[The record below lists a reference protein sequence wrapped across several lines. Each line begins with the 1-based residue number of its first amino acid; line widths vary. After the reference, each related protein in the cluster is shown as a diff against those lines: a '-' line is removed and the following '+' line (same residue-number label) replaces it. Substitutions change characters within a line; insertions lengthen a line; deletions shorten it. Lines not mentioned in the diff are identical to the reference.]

1 MLNTLNTLADVLI
14 LGYTCIVTCVVY
26 RVHGDGAWLRF
37 SFLLLFVVCAMNLPA
52 FNVYADVV
60 ALPFAGFVLVKAATV
75 KDGDA
80 DMLADAAAAA
90 DALAGFVLAAAARDD
105 DGDAGVV
112 AAADADD
119 GALADEDE
127 DDGSDEDG
135 GAPTLAGTWKLVR
148 SENYP
153 AYLEAIKVGK
163 LLRGVIARAPTSQV
177 ISLRGDRVR
186 IVTRGILKMDTTYV
200 VGGPPIEVFVKGSAF
215 LDSVERDGADLLLTK
230 QRVDRTY
237 AIHVRRA
244 LTDADTLTMT
254 SAVRFALPAK
264 DDVVLV
270 QTYQRQ

>member
-1 MLNTLNTLADVLI
+1 MLNTIVDVLI
-14 LGYTCIVTCVVY
+14 PGYAFIVTYVIY

-37 SFLLLFVVCAMNLPA
+37 SGLLLFVVCAMNLSTLN
-52 FNVYADVV
+52 FYADLV
-60 ALPFAGFVLVKAATV
+60 ALPFAGFILAKAATT
-75 KDGDA
+75 KD
-80 DMLADAAAAA
+80 
-90 DALAGFVLAAAARDD
+90 DD

-112 AAADADD
+112 AADAADD
-119 GALADEDE
+119 DALAEEDE
-127 DDGSDEDG
+127 DDRSDEDG

>member
-1 MLNTLNTLADVLI
+1 MLNVMLNALADVLI
-14 LGYTCIVTCVVY
+14 PGYMFIGTCVVY
-26 RVHGDGAWLRF
+26 RIHSDGAWLRF
-37 SFLLLFVVCAMNLPA
+37 SCLLLLAVCVMNLQTLSI
-52 FNVYADVV
+52 YADLV
-60 ALPFAGFVLVKAATV
+60 ALPFAGFVLVKAATA

-80 DMLADAAAAA
+80 DILADAAAA

-105 DGDAGVV
+105 DGDAGVS
-112 AAADADD
+112 ADAADDD
-119 GALADEDE
+119 ALADEDE

>member
-1 MLNTLNTLADVLI
+1 MLNTLADILI
-14 LGYTCIVTCVVY
+14 PAYTCIGTSVVY

-37 SFLLLFVVCAMNLPA
+37 SGFCLFAVCAMNLPA
-52 FNVYADVV
+52 LNVYADLV
-60 ALPFAGFVLVKAATV
+60 ALPFAGFVLVKAATA

-80 DMLADAAAAA
+80 DILADAAAAA

-119 GALADEDE
+119 GALADEGE